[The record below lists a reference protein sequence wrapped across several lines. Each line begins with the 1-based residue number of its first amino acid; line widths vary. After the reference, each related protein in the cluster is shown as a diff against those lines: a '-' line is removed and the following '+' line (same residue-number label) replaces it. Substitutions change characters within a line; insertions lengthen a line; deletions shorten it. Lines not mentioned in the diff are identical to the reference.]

1 MVDAHKKFCKS
12 GVIFTNGRVPKIS
25 TLEQQKPG
33 GPQNGIPSETGGRGT
48 LTIRNIPMEKPSL
61 RRDTYPSIPSWICFC
76 EILDDGVTFRDSTG
90 RSVIND
96 GQIRRKY

>member
-12 GVIFTNGRVPKIS
+12 GVIFTNGRVPKIG

-48 LTIRNIPMEKPSL
+48 LTGGGSSPARISSDRQN
-61 RRDTYPSIPSWICFC
+61 FC
-76 EILDDGVTFRDSTG
+76 LI
-90 RSVIND
+90 
-96 GQIRRKY
+96 